1 MINESNL
8 IAIQNIEDSI
18 QIQSYAGAQGILNS
32 FTPANKIDSA
42 FKTIYSIWVSN
53 RLSVDTIWLS
63 SIKNNIDTVWTDSIN
78 YTVETF
84 LIDTLT
90 YSIAQCPLND
100 SLVQILTDIAEKDA
114 VLENPAAYAA
124 RAILWGERHLLINDP
139 ERPFYPNITGYVIL
153 PCSGGSDTGVLV
165 KVYNEFGIFT
175 GIQTS
180 TQDSGFF
187 VLDGQTLSTLNPALN
202 YYVSVSGLGG
212 AENSDTTS
220 WYNLA
225 MQSYHILDCTGQL
238 NKKSAN
244 TKKSN
249 SDNDIIIYP
258 NPSSK
263 GFTLSNMP
271 SNWRIEI
278 KDIVGKKVW
287 EKEGSGNTEIPNG
300 MLVKGIY
307 SAVITNL
314 NTNEQYS
321 KKLLVQ

>member
-1 MINESNL
+1 MKYYIS
-8 IAIQNIEDSI
+8 
-18 QIQSYAGAQGILNS
+18 
-32 FTPANKIDSA
+32 
-42 FKTIYSIWVSN
+42 
-53 RLSVDTIWLS
+53 
-63 SIKNNIDTVWTDSIN
+63 
-78 YTVETF
+78 
-84 LIDTLT
+84 
-90 YSIAQCPLND
+90 
-100 SLVQILTDIAEKDA
+100 
-114 VLENPAAYAA
+114 
-124 RAILWGERHLLINDP
+124 AILPTEIVNSNMAT
-139 ERPFYPNITGYVIL
+139 Y
-153 PCSGGSDTGVLV
+153 
-165 KVYNEFGIFT
+165 
-175 GIQTS
+175 
-180 TQDSGFF
+180 TQ
-187 VLDGQTLSTLNPALN
+187 
-202 YYVSVSGLGG
+202 
-212 AENSDTTS
+212 
-220 WYNLA
+220 LA